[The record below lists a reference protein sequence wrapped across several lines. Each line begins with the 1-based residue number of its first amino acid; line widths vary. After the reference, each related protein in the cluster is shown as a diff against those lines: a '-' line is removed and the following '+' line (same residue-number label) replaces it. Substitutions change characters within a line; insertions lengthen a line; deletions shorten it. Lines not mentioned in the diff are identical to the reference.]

1 MLLPDSCLRF
11 DNVFASSSW
20 SYDAVGVHH
29 ADHHRCLIHGNSLN
43 GFIFFLYVLSK
54 YFVLFDG
61 RYRFTSY
68 WVQEYRVSIFIW
80 RLEPSDIDSDP
91 SVHVQGVRLFSAA
104 MPGGHGE
111 EQTLPRPLYS
121 ESGHVQGTESKKTYC
136 EGASHTHTSETK
148 LIDLMGNRFLMV
160 DQPGTEKRCDVN
172 IYVNIICKHL

>member
-11 DNVFASSSW
+11 DHVFASSW

-68 WVQEYRVSIFIW
+68 WVIWVQSFHIFQLLCLEDMEKNKRFPDHYTQKVDMSKAQNLRKHIVRV
-80 RLEPSDIDSDP
+80 
-91 SVHVQGVRLFSAA
+91 H
-104 MPGGHGE
+104 
-111 EQTLPRPLYS
+111 
-121 ESGHVQGTESKKTYC
+121 
-136 EGASHTHTSETK
+136 HTHTHIRNSVDRLDGQPLFDGWPTR
-148 LIDLMGNRFLMV
+148 NRKEMW
-160 DQPGTEKRCDVN
+160 
-172 IYVNIICKHL
+172 CKHIIIIYNHNM